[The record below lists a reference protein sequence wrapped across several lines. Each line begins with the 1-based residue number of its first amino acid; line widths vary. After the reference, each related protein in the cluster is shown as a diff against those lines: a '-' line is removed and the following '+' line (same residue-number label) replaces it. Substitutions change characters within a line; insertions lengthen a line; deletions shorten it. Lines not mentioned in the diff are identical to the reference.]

1 MVVSEVGHANMPGR
15 MPPKGTA
22 NANGDKEKKNVSAVL
37 GNFQIIGCVQKL
49 FS

>member
-1 MVVSEVGHANMPGR
+1 MPWPTVELNHR

-22 NANGDKEKKNVSAVL
+22 NANGDKEKKNVSAGL